1 MVNSVTSTERSHGT
15 GGSRICDPFPAQSP
29 YLSQPT
35 GTGAETPKGND
46 TAAMGRPFRGYLPQQ
61 GDLPY
66 LPNACQRMRVLRRCG
81 SQKNENGHYDA
92 FLMERIAS
100 RSIPDSGFARCK
112 RAAWLPLAWI
122 CCGMTAGLEAY

>member
-1 MVNSVTSTERSHGT
+1 MNSTAEHSHGT
-15 GGSRICDPFPAQSP
+15 GGARICDPFPAQSP
-29 YLSQPT
+29 CLSQPT

-46 TAAMGRPFRGYLPQQ
+46 TAAMGRPFRGCLSQQ
-61 GDLPY
+61 GDHPY
-66 LPNACQRMRVLRRCG
+66 LQNACQRVLRRCG
-81 SQKNENGHYDA
+81 SQKNENGHHDA
-92 FLMERIAS
+92 FLMGRIAG